1 MKINKILPEKSLNNL
16 WIKIKELTQKVEE
29 CFQSVSNG
37 KALVASAI
45 TDKKVTTDATAT
57 FEEMANNIASLK
69 LGSGNATAGDVLS
82 GKTFTNSDGI
92 EYTGEMPNNSNGT
105 KGSSMGKDENG
116 VWVYFPYGYYPNYGN
131 TGNGYIYL
139 NSDNIGNA
147 AAADVLSGKTFTS
160 ANGVKV
166 KGTMTNQGAKTASL
180 NCGGSY
186 TIPAGYHNGS
196 GKVTA
201 NSLSSQTSA
210 TAAAA
215 DIASGKTAWVNGKKI
230 TGTRAAAVK
239 TASGTA
245 SLSVPKEVSKS
256 TIVKFPTPFES
267 IPTVTAVVTSA
278 TYNGADYTSRATI
291 SKSEITKSSFVL
303 TIKNTT
309 SATLECKASW
319 SAQA

>member
-45 TDKKVTTDATAT
+45 TDKKITTDANAT
-57 FEEMANNIASLK
+57 FETMANNIRALK
-69 LGSGNATAGDVLS
+69 LGSGNATTGDVLS
-82 GKTFTNSDGI
+82 GKTFTNSDGV
-92 EYTGEMPNNSNGT
+92 EYT
-105 KGSSMGKDENG
+105 
-116 VWVYFPYGYYPNYGN
+116 
-131 TGNGYIYL
+131 
-139 NSDNIGNA
+139 
-147 AAADVLSGKTFTS
+147 
-160 ANGVKV
+160 
-166 KGTMTNQGAKTASL
+166 GTMTNQGAKTASL

-201 NSLSSQTSA
+201 NSLASQTSA

-230 TGTRAAAVK
+230 TGTRPAAVK
-239 TASGTA
+239 TASGTVN
-245 SLSVPKEVSKS
+245 LSVPKESTKS
-256 TIVKFPTPFES
+256 TIVNFPTPFES
-267 IPTVTAVVTSA
+267 IPTVTAVVDHA
-278 TYNGADYTSRATI
+278 IQNGVADIVSRAVI
-291 SKSEITKSSFVL
+291 STSQIKKSSFVL
-303 TIKNTT
+303 SIKNTT